1 MNLPSTAI
9 DFLVDFLGLYHGL
22 DKQFAPHTNQKLPM
36 IHCYCFGPKDED
48 GDPEGG
54 SAREQVCQQLSE
66 KLGHEILPSTPE
78 VEIFDVRDV
87 APNKR
92 QFCATF
98 RLPPEVAFRARDG
111 IC

>member
-9 DFLVDFLGLYHGL
+9 DFVPDFSGLYRGHEEL
-22 DKQFAPHTNQKLPM
+22 FAPKTTQKLPM

-48 GDPEGG
+48 DDPEGEV
-54 SAREQVCQQLSE
+54 AKIQVCQQLSE

-78 VEIFDVRDV
+78 VDIFDVRDV

-98 RLPPEVAFRARDG
+98 RLPPEVAFRG
-111 IC
+111 SS